1 MTDDSP
7 EPETEPKPPQATF
20 SSCGCLLGGF
30 FLAEGVGVALA
41 FWAAI
46 ANGPGW
52 LIPLAFFGPG
62 VAFLLVF
69 GATAIPRLIRQAR
82 EAARN
87 APSPESAAAAA
98 AGEGVEAGLKAK
110 PITIE
115 DRDEFPTIEI
125 ATTHPGRVL
134 SHRIVRSG
142 MAASCQFGCFLG
154 IALFWNGIVGVF
166 LYQIFNK
173 WNRGGV
179 IQWVEALFLSP
190 FALIGLVLIGAT
202 LYAALNWFVM
212 SLVGKVEV
220 ELSDHPLVVGSRVH
234 LNIAQTGLVPLA
246 RVSVWLICTEEATYV
261 AGTSKSTAK
270 KEIAKHLIANPDEN
284 PSGGGVPLA
293 AEFTVPQD
301 AMHSFDAPNNKLNW
315 TVRVTGR
322 VLGVLPYRDDYSV
335 TIIPG

>member
-7 EPETEPKPPQATF
+7 EPGPERNPPQEAF
-20 SSCGCLLGGF
+20 SSCVWLLGGF
-30 FLAEGVGVALA
+30 IIAGGVGLALA

-46 ANGPGW
+46 AKGPGW

-110 PITIE
+110 PITTE

-125 ATTHPGRVL
+125 AKTQPGRTL
-134 SHRIVRSG
+134 SHRIIRAG
-142 MAASCQFGCFLG
+142 MAASCQFGCFLFL
-154 IALFWNGIVGVF
+154 AVFWNGIVGVF
-166 LYQIFNK
+166 VYQLFIK

-179 IQWVEALFLSP
+179 FQWLEALFLSP

-202 LYAALNWFVM
+202 LYAALNWFVF
-212 SLVGKVEV
+212 SLVGQVEV
-220 ELSDHPLVVGSRVH
+220 ELSDHPLVVGSRAH
-234 LNIAQTGLVPLA
+234 LNIAQSGLVPLA

-270 KEIAKHLIANPDEN
+270 KEIAKHLIADPDEN
-284 PSGGGVPLA
+284 PSGGGLPLA
-293 AEFTVPQD
+293 AEFTVPHD